1 MIKSRIHF
9 CYDDNSSLRDKG
21 IHHFRNPPLVQPS
34 QDVQLGPEE
43 PLLVFITDKNELCSI
58 LASCEFIKD
67 TAHNTMSAS
76 EEKENHHDIDG
87 TRNTVKIKCCRVLK
101 NQNLKPS

>member
-9 CYDDNSSLRDKG
+9 CYDDNSSLRDEG
-21 IHHFRNPPLVQPS
+21 IHYFRDPPLVQPS
-34 QDVQLGPEE
+34 QDVQLRPEE

-67 TAHNTMSAS
+67 TAHNAMSAS
-76 EEKENHHDIDG
+76 EGK
-87 TRNTVKIKCCRVLK
+87 K
-101 NQNLKPS
+101 NQYYDILKKKY